1 MTETMNKVIAVIFAG
16 GSGVRM
22 GAGKPKQFL
31 EVNGKP
37 IIMHTLEIFESH
49 PQVDEIY
56 VACKEDYIDKLEKLL
71 RRFDIQKVKTIV
83 PGGDTGMDSIFRGL
97 TAAKENSSP
106 DDIVLIHDGVRPIV
120 PEEIINEVI
129 ATVKDKG
136 AAATCTPMF
145 ETPITSKS
153 GEFVEETPQRNECY
167 TAQAPQG
174 FILDEVYAAHD
185 EVRKNNP
192 KYEGIVDN
200 CTLMKSLGRE
210 VAIVKGPR
218 SNIKVTT
225 TEDLYILRAM
235 IAYHEDI
242 DALGI

>member
-1 MTETMNKVIAVIFAG
+1 MSKVITVIFAG

-37 IIMHTLEIFESH
+37 IIIHTLEIFENH

-56 VACKEDYIDKLEKLL
+56 VACKEDYIEKLKKL
-71 RRFDIQKVKTIV
+71 LHRFDIQKVKAIV

-97 TAAKENSSP
+97 TAAKENAGA
-106 DDIVLIHDGVRPIV
+106 DDIVLIHDGVRPIISDDLV
-120 PEEIINEVI
+120 DEVI
-129 ATVKDKG
+129 ATVKEKG

-145 ETPITSKS
+145 ETPIMSKS
-153 GEFVEETPQRNECY
+153 GEFVEETPLRSECY

-174 FILDEVYAAHD
+174 FKLDEVYAAH
-185 EVRKNNP
+185 EETRKSNP
-192 KYEGIVDN
+192 RYEGIVDN
-200 CTLMKSLGRE
+200 CTLMKNSGKK

-225 TEDLYILRAM
+225 TEDIYILRAM
-235 IAYHEDI
+235 LEMTETK
-242 DALGI
+242 DALGL

>member
-1 MTETMNKVIAVIFAG
+1 MSKVITVIFAG

-37 IIMHTLEIFESH
+37 IIIHTLEIFENH

-56 VACKEDYIDKLEKLL
+56 VACKEDYIEKLKKL
-71 RRFDIQKVKTIV
+71 LHRFDIQKVKAIV

-97 TAAKENSSP
+97 TAAKENAGA
-106 DDIVLIHDGVRPIV
+106 DDIVLIHDGVRPIISDDLV
-120 PEEIINEVI
+120 DEVI
-129 ATVKDKG
+129 ATVKEKG
-136 AAATCTPMF
+136 AAAICTPMF
-145 ETPITSKS
+145 ETPIMSKS
-153 GEFVEETPQRNECY
+153 GEFVEETPLRSECY

-174 FILDEVYAAHD
+174 FKLDEVYAAH
-185 EVRKNNP
+185 EETRKSNP
-192 KYEGIVDN
+192 RYEGIVDN
-200 CTLMKSLGRE
+200 CTLMKNSGKK

-225 TEDLYILRAM
+225 TEDIYILRAM
-235 IAYHEDI
+235 LEMTETK
-242 DALGI
+242 DALGL